1 MVEFRLQTY
10 VKRKSMAFSYWE
22 ARTWLEDLDVL
33 VVGAGIVGMSAAL
46 HVRKLHPNAR
56 IALVDRSPFT
66 DGGSTRNAGFACFG
80 SPEELAHDREVLGD
94 AAAAD
99 LVRMR
104 LEGLGLLR
112 ELLGDAAIGY
122 ASTGSHA
129 LLRPGRPV
137 PDLASL
143 NAWLAPVTGL
153 SATFL
158 APPEPP
164 RGIAP
169 DLLAHATFSPLEGVL
184 DTGRMVARF
193 RALLAA
199 ADIPVLHGLA
209 ASDLGCT
216 PGPSPRPRIVLH
228 RSQPQPQPQP
238 QPDSLTLTPASILLA
253 TNAFARDLVPGLDVA
268 PAANR
273 VLVTDPVPG
282 LDLRGSFH
290 LDAGYVYF
298 REVHGRVLIGGGRHF
313 PEAAE
318 DAAGEAVRRRLV
330 EELGLW
336 VPAARGA
343 RIAYDWTGILGVGA
357 ARLPIVRTAPEVA
370 PGVVVAVRM
379 GGMGVAIGTAVGKA
393 AAELV

>member
-1 MVEFRLQTY
+1 
-10 VKRKSMAFSYWE
+10 MAFSYWE

-46 HVRKLHPNAR
+46 HARALHPGAR
-56 IALVDRSPFT
+56 IAVVDRSPFT

-80 SPEELAHDREVLGD
+80 SPEELAQDREVLGD

-99 LVRMR
+99 LVRTR

-112 ELLGDAAIGY
+112 NLLGDQHIGFDQ
-122 ASTGSHA
+122 TGSHA

-153 SATFL
+153 GQTFV
-158 APPEPP
+158 APAHPP

-169 DLLAHATFSPLEGVL
+169 ELTAHATFSPLEGL
-184 DTGRMVARF
+184 IDTGRMVARF
-193 RALLAA
+193 RSLLAA

-209 ASDLGCT
+209 ATDLGCT

-228 RSQPQPQPQP
+228 RSPPPPQPQPQP
-238 QPDSLTLTPASILLA
+238 RPQPDSLPLSPASVVLA
-253 TNAFARDLVPGLDVA
+253 TNAFASQLIPGLDVA

-273 VLVTDPVPG
+273 VLVTAPLPACP
-282 LDLRGSFH
+282 LRGTFH
-290 LDAGYVYF
+290 VDAGYLYF

-313 PEAAE
+313 PEAAD
-318 DAAGEAVRRRLV
+318 DAAGDAVRQRLI
-330 EELGLW
+330 EELGMW

-343 RIAYDWTGILGVGA
+343 TIEYDWTGLLGVGA
-357 ARLPIVRTAPEVA
+357 ARVPIVRTAPEVA
-370 PGVVVAVRM
+370 PGVIVAVRM

>member
-1 MVEFRLQTY
+1 
-10 VKRKSMAFSYWE
+10 MAFSYWE

-46 HVRKLHPNAR
+46 HARALHPGAR
-56 IALVDRSPFT
+56 IAVVDRSPFT

-80 SPEELAHDREVLGD
+80 SPEELAQDREVLGD

-99 LVRMR
+99 LVRTR

-112 ELLGDAAIGY
+112 NLLGDQHIGFDP
-122 ASTGSHA
+122 TGSHA

-153 SATFL
+153 DATFV
-158 APPEPP
+158 APAHPP

-169 DLLAHATFSPLEGVL
+169 ELAHHATFSPLEGL
-184 DTGRMVARF
+184 IDTGRMVARF
-193 RALLAA
+193 RSLLAA
-199 ADIPVLHGLA
+199 ADIPVLHGLS

-228 RSQPQPQPQP
+228 RSPQPQP
-238 QPDSLTLTPASILLA
+238 QPDSLPLSPASVVIA
-253 TNAFARDLVPGLDVA
+253 TNAFASQLIPGLDVA

-273 VLVTDPVPG
+273 VLVTAPIPNCP
-282 LDLRGSFH
+282 LRGTFH
-290 LDAGYVYF
+290 VDAGYLYF
-298 REVHGRVLIGGGRHF
+298 RELHGRVLIGGGRHF

-318 DAAGEAVRRRLV
+318 DAAGDAVRQRLI

-343 RIAYDWTGILGVGA
+343 KIEYDWTGLLGVGA
-357 ARLPIVRTAPEVA
+357 ARMPIVRTAPEVA
-370 PGVVVAVRM
+370 PGVIVAVRM

-393 AAELV
+393 AAALVCVRERR

>member
-1 MVEFRLQTY
+1 
-10 VKRKSMAFSYWE
+10 MAFSYWE

-46 HVRKLHPNAR
+46 HARALHPGAR
-56 IALVDRSPFT
+56 IAVVDRSPFT

-80 SPEELAHDREVLGD
+80 SPEELAQDRVVLGD

-99 LVRMR
+99 LVRTR

-112 ELLGDAAIGY
+112 NLLGDQHIGFDQ
-122 ASTGSHA
+122 TGSHA

-153 SATFL
+153 GQTFV
-158 APPEPP
+158 APAHPP

-169 DLLAHATFSPLEGVL
+169 ELTAHATFSPLEGL
-184 DTGRMVARF
+184 IDTGRMVARF
-193 RALLAA
+193 RSLLAA
-199 ADIPVLHGLA
+199 ADIPVLHGLSA
-209 ASDLGCT
+209 TDLGCT

-228 RSQPQPQPQP
+228 RSPQPQPQP
-238 QPDSLTLTPASILLA
+238 QPRPQPDSLPLSPASVVLA
-253 TNAFARDLVPGLDVA
+253 TNAFASQLIPGLDVA

-273 VLVTDPVPG
+273 VLVTAPLPACP
-282 LDLRGSFH
+282 LRGTFH
-290 LDAGYVYF
+290 VDAGYLYF

-313 PEAAE
+313 PEAAD
-318 DAAGEAVRRRLV
+318 DAAGDAVRQRLI
-330 EELGLW
+330 EELGMW

-343 RIAYDWTGILGVGA
+343 TIEYDWTGLLGVGA
-357 ARLPIVRTAPEVA
+357 ARVPIVRTAPEVA
-370 PGVVVAVRM
+370 PGVIVAVRM

>member
-1 MVEFRLQTY
+1 
-10 VKRKSMAFSYWE
+10 MAFSYWE

-46 HVRKLHPNAR
+46 HARILHPTAR
-56 IALVDRSPFT
+56 IAVVDRSPFT

-80 SPEELAHDREVLGD
+80 SPEELAQDREVLGD

-99 LVRMR
+99 LVRTR

-112 ELLGDAAIGY
+112 NLLGDAAIGFEQ
-122 ASTGSHA
+122 TGSHA

-153 SATFL
+153 DATFV
-158 APPEPP
+158 APAHPP

-169 DLLAHATFSPLEGVL
+169 ELAAHATFSPLEGL
-184 DTGRMVARF
+184 IDTGRMVARF
-193 RALLAA
+193 RSLLAA
-199 ADIPVLHGLA
+199 ADIPVLHGLS

-228 RSQPQPQPQP
+228 RSPPPHL
-238 QPDSLTLTPASILLA
+238 QPDSLPLSPASVVIA
-253 TNAFARDLVPGLDVA
+253 TNAFASQIIPGLDVA

-273 VLVTDPVPG
+273 VLVTAPVPNCP
-282 LDLRGSFH
+282 LRGTFH
-290 LDAGYVYF
+290 VDAGYLYF
-298 REVHGRVLIGGGRHF
+298 RELHGRVLIGGGRHF
-313 PEAAE
+313 PEAAD
-318 DAAGEAVRRRLV
+318 DAAGDAVRQRLI

-343 RIAYDWTGILGVGA
+343 QIEYDWTGLLGVGA
-357 ARLPIVRTAPEVA
+357 ARMPIVRTAPEVA
-370 PGVVVAVRM
+370 PGVIVAVRM